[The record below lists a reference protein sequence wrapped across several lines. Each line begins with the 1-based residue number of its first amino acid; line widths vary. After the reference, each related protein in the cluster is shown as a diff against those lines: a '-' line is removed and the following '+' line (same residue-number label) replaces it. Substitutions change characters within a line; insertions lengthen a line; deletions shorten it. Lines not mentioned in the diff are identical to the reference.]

1 MRPTIYVSAK
11 KVFWILIFFALLLA
25 ALSAAVVLYK
35 TVPGV
40 AESRLFS
47 NNPNLGFLNL
57 FDLKREQS
65 FGTWYTSSLLL
76 LCAALSALISF
87 ARKSEGERYVNHWR
101 VLSAV
106 FLYLSVDE
114 GTTIH
119 EKMGPVARPILK
131 SFGVELGGLLSHAWV
146 VPAGILVLVF
156 VLAYLKFFFDLPAR
170 QRILFLVS
178 GFLYVGGAMGLEML
192 NGFVASVSGEQPG
205 LAAILIPVA
214 EESFE
219 MLGVVVFAYALLSY
233 IGSHHPETRLR
244 IEGRK
249 PGQTHAD

>member
-1 MRPTIYVSAK
+1 M
-11 KVFWILIFFALLLA
+11 IFVALLLA
-25 ALSAAVVLYK
+25 GLSATVVLYK
-35 TVPGV
+35 TVPGA

-65 FGTWYTSSLLL
+65 FGTWYTSFLLL
-76 LCAALSALISF
+76 LCSALSALISF
-87 ARKSEGERYVNHWR
+87 AKESESERYVNHWR
-101 VLSAV
+101 VLSVV

-119 EKMGPVARPILK
+119 EKMGPVTRPILR

-156 VLAYLKFFFDLPAR
+156 VLAYLGFFFDLPVR
-170 QRILFLVS
+170 QRLLFLVS

-192 NGFVASVSGEQPG
+192 NGLVASVSGGERG
-205 LAAILIPVA
+205 LVAIMIPVA

-233 IGSHHPETRLR
+233 VGSHHPETRLH
-244 IEGRK
+244 IEVRK
-249 PGQTHAD
+249 PGQAREAIKGRTR